1 MNTVI
6 PNRSPRNM
14 PQSCYT
20 DFSEVLRPRD
30 FSELTI
36 PDSQIERLKKAAL
49 SREIPNLILY
59 GSFGTGKTSCAN
71 LLSQDES
78 FHSLVLNCALD
89 ITKKDVRS
97 LVVPFV
103 TAASIFGNPK
113 IIVLDEAEFIPA
125 TAQTSLRCLI
135 EKTIYR
141 VRFIFTCNSIDKI
154 DKAIRSRCVSICFDS
169 LSTQRESYLKK
180 VTRTVMS
187 RLHELQLTADES
199 AVFEIVRQTY
209 PDLRQIAKRIEFELL

>member
-6 PNRSPRNM
+6 PSRSPHNVS
-14 PQSCYT
+14 QSCYT

-71 LLSQDES
+71 LLSQDET

-97 LVVPFV
+97 LVEPFA
-103 TAASIFGNPK
+103 TAASIFGRPK

-125 TAQTSLRCLI
+125 PAQTSLRGLI

>member
-1 MNTVI
+1 MNTLI
-6 PNRSPRNM
+6 PNRSPHNVL
-14 PQSCYT
+14 QAFYT

-49 SREIPNLILY
+49 SRDIPNLILY

-71 LLSQDES
+71 LLSQDENL
-78 FHSLVLNCALD
+78 HSLVLNCALD
-89 ITKKDVRS
+89 ITKRDVRS
-97 LVVPFV
+97 LVEPFA
-103 TAASIFGNPK
+103 TAASLFGKSK
-113 IIVLDEAEFIPA
+113 IIVLDEAEFIP
-125 TAQTSLRCLI
+125 TSAQTALRGLI
-135 EKTIYR
+135 EKTIHH
-141 VRFIFTCNSIDKI
+141 VRYIFTCNSIEKI

-169 LSTQRESYLKK
+169 LSTERESCLKK
-180 VTRTVMS
+180 ITRTAMS
-187 RLHELQLTADES
+187 RLHELKMTVDES